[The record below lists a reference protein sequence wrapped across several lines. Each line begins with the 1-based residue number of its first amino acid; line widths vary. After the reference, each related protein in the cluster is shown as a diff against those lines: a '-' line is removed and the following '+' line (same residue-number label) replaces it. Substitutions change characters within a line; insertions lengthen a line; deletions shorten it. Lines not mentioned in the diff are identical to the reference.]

1 MELDCLRNAKLETLR
16 KREAEIRKRIAQE
29 EQKGKAQERKDD
41 THEKVLIGAAF
52 LADMK
57 IHPETRAAVEA
68 VLRRAILTPR
78 NREFL
83 KRRRGWL

>member
-1 MELDCLRNAKLETLR
+1 MNVVQMRNAKLEALR
-16 KREAEIRKRIAQE
+16 RRESELKKRIAQE
-29 EQKGKAQERKDD
+29 EQKGKKQERKDD

-57 IHPETRAAVEA
+57 IHPETRAAVEV
-68 VLRRAILTPR
+68 VLKRAIITER

-83 KRRRGWL
+83 KSRGWL